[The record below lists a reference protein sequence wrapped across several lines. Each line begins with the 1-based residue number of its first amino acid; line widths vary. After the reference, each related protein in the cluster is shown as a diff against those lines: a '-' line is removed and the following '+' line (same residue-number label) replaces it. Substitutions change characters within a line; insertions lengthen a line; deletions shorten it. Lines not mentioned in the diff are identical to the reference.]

1 MPPADWLAGCS
12 HGGFGLQ
19 QTKHRDKPAQ
29 GLDAHAM
36 RENSAR
42 APDARARSCPCPPPA
57 LMIRE
62 RLDARRLR
70 DSSSP
75 GQLWFGPPRG
85 LDQELSFTTPSPH
98 DSGL

>member
-19 QTKHRDKPAQ
+19 HRDKPAQ